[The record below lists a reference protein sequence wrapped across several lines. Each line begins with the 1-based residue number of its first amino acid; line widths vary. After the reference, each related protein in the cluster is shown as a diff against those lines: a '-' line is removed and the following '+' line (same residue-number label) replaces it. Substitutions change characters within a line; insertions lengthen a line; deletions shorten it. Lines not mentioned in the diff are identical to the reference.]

1 MKAQYFQIV
10 KTGEVSFILQKDR
23 LASFYGLL
31 HYHPE
36 IQITLISSGTGQC
49 VIGDKV
55 LPFGPG
61 SLMIIGANQPHVFR
75 SNPVGEGQFVEAISI
90 YFNRSAFGTGFFEL
104 PEIRMINNFLDRTS
118 TGIDVTGNTR
128 VYLEERIVRLSSLEG
143 FRRFSQFLE
152 ILDTL
157 ASSGDLDAISEFGIE
172 LVGKDNDADRLN
184 RIFHFVFNH
193 LQDEIRLEQVAEV
206 AHLSPNGF
214 CRFFKKKTRKS
225 FFRFLIEA
233 RISKSRELLRES
245 ERTIAQ
251 CAYESGF
258 NNLSHFN
265 REFLISVGMTPR
277 QYRLQFNAGRYL
289 GKLY

>member
-1 MKAQYFQIV
+1 MKLV
-10 KTGEVSFILQKDR
+10 
-23 LASFYGLL
+23 
-31 HYHPE
+31 
-36 IQITLISSGTGQC
+36 
-49 VIGDKV
+49 
-55 LPFGPG
+55 
-61 SLMIIGANQPHVFR
+61 
-75 SNPVGEGQFVEAISI
+75 
-90 YFNRSAFGTGFFEL
+90 FEL
-104 PEIRMINNFLDRTS
+104 PEIRMINNFLDRTL

-128 VYLEERIVRLSSLEG
+128 VYLEDRIVRLTSMEG
-143 FRRFSQFLE
+143 FRRFLQFME

-157 ASSGDLDAISEFGIE
+157 ATSEDLVVISDFGIE

-184 RIFHFVFNH
+184 RIFHFVFSH
-193 LQDEIRLEQVAEV
+193 LQEEIRLEQVAEV

-214 CRFFKKKTRKS
+214 CRFFKRKTRKS

-245 ERTIAQ
+245 EMTIAQ

-265 REFLISVGMTPR
+265 REFVVAMGMTPR
-277 QYRLQFNAGRYL
+277 QYRVQFNAGRYL